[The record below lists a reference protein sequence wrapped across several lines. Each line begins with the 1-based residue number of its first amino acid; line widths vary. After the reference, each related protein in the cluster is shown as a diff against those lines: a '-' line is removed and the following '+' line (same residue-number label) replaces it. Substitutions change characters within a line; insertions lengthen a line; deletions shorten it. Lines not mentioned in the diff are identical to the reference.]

1 MLYSQM
7 FAHQNCLLENTMLG
21 FVKALPLIL
30 ALAILGLFTAS
41 CNSSNNAH
49 VRFVNAIADTE
60 DYGNTGLDIDF
71 NGTKEFTDV
80 AFSGIQPTSGYTP
93 VPSGSVTVNGLET
106 GGTNVIFSLPGV
118 DLSSGTDYTLVSTGN
133 VLETNVKIISP
144 ADNNTAPANGSVNFR
159 VINASPSG
167 PGGGGAAADVYVL
180 QIPNDGI
187 VGETPQISGL
197 AYDTTSSYVTVP
209 FNSGGEGWSL
219 IVTVHGGTTP
229 FMNTTIN
236 NFGSATTG
244 AICTLVLT
252 DQQEGN
258 QMNSSPIYLN
268 DLNGCTGP

>member
-1 MLYSQM
+1 MQRATRASSSFVCFCFFRFCATDRDCTCRTMHHHLPGNHVNLDSLIQNFTHAGKTWDYDTCIPMLYSQM

-159 VINASPSG
+159 VINASP
-167 PGGGGAAADVYVL
+167 
-180 QIPNDGI
+180 
-187 VGETPQISGL
+187 
-197 AYDTTSSYVTVP
+197 
-209 FNSGGEGWSL
+209 
-219 IVTVHGGTTP
+219 
-229 FMNTTIN
+229 
-236 NFGSATTG
+236 
-244 AICTLVLT
+244 
-252 DQQEGN
+252 
-258 QMNSSPIYLN
+258 
-268 DLNGCTGP
+268 